1 MADRPSS
8 PGAPPPFAG
17 KLFMP
22 AYRPVTSG
30 RWEVVIGG
38 VGFAPGYWS
47 GPSLVSG
54 MAVLL
59 RDGETWMS
67 MSPLE
72 IESEEIGIRAGR
84 GHVLILGLGL
94 GWAAAATAALPV
106 VTRVTVV
113 ERDPEVIA
121 LHRSLDIFAQLEP
134 EARAKLAIVAGD
146 AYDYVPPTPVDL
158 MIPDIWQPLVGGDRV
173 AEVRR
178 MQSNVGAGAV
188 YFWGQEL
195 EIARH
200 AAAAGR
206 PLDDA
211 GIDATVAAFGLPLV
225 GPGTVDYSARVA
237 AAAERWMRGRFLI
250 PPAPSS

>member
-1 MADRPSS
+1 MGEAFFE
-8 PGAPPPFAG
+8 GA
-17 KLFMP
+17 LFVP
-22 AYRPVTSG
+22 AYRPAKFG

-47 GPSLVSG
+47 GPTIGSA
-54 MAVLL
+54 MPVLL

-67 MSPLE
+67 ISPLE
-72 IESEEIGIRAGR
+72 IESEEIGIRAGV

-94 GWAAAATAALPV
+94 GWAAAATAALPAV
-106 VTRVTVV
+106 SRVTVV

-121 LHRSLDIFAQLEP
+121 LHRALDIFAQLDPQAREKLEIV
-134 EARAKLAIVAGD
+134 EAD
-146 AYDYVPPTPVDL
+146 AFAYVPAHPVDV

-178 MQSNVGAGAV
+178 MQANVGARAV

-206 PLDDA
+206 PCDDS
-211 GIDATVAAFGLPLV
+211 GIAATVAGFGLPLI
-225 GPGTVDYSARVA
+225 GPDSPGYAAKVA
-237 AAAERWMRGRFLI
+237 AAAERWMRDRWLTG
-250 PPAPSS
+250 SDG

>member
-1 MADRPSS
+1 MADSISPSE
-8 PGAPPPFAG
+8 APSPFAG
-17 KLFMP
+17 ELFFP
-22 AYRPVTSG
+22 IYRPATYG

-54 MAVLL
+54 MAALL

-67 MSPLE
+67 ISPLE

-94 GWAAAATAALPV
+94 GWAAAATACLPA

-121 LHRSLDIFAQLEP
+121 LHQALDIFSQLEP
-134 EARAKLAIVAGD
+134 EARAKLEIVEAD
-146 AYDYVPPTPVDL
+146 ALAYLPAEPVEL
-158 MIPDIWQPLVGGDRV
+158 MIADIWQPLVGGDRV
-173 AEVRR
+173 TEVRL
-178 MQSNVGAGAV
+178 MQANVRARSV

-200 AAAAGR
+200 AAAAAR
-206 PLDDA
+206 PCDDD
-211 GIDATVAAFGLPLV
+211 GVATIAAAFGLPLV
-225 GPGTVDYSARVA
+225 GPGTPGYAARVA
-237 AAAERWMRGRFLI
+237 AAAERWMRGRWL
-250 PPAPSS
+250 PAQER

>member
-1 MADRPSS
+1 MIDGPPS
-8 PGAPPPFAG
+8 AAALPPFAG
-17 KLFMP
+17 ELFFP
-22 AYRPVTSG
+22 VYRPATHG
-30 RWEVVIGG
+30 RWEVRVQPI
-38 VGFAPGYWS
+38 GFAPGYWS

-54 MAVLL
+54 MAALL

-67 MSPLE
+67 ISPLE

-94 GWAAAATAALPV
+94 GWAAAATACLTA
-106 VTRVTVV
+106 VTRVTIV

-121 LHRSLDIFAQLEP
+121 LHQALDIFSQLGP
-134 EARAKLAIVAGD
+134 EAKAKVEIVEGD
-146 AYDYVPPTPVDL
+146 AFAYRPAESVDL

-173 AEVRR
+173 SEVRL
-178 MQSNVGAGAV
+178 MQANIGARSV

-206 PLDDA
+206 VCDEEGVA
-211 GIDATVAAFGLPLV
+211 ATVGGFGLPLV
-225 GPGTVDYSARVA
+225 GPRTPGYAAKVA
-237 AAAERWMRGRFLI
+237 AAAERWMRGRWLGV
-250 PPAPSS
+250 PEG

>member
-1 MADRPSS
+1 MGEAGFE
-8 PGAPPPFAG
+8 GA
-17 KLFMP
+17 LFMP
-22 AYRPVTSG
+22 AYRPASHG
-30 RWEVVIGG
+30 RWEVVIGNF
-38 VGFAPGYWS
+38 GFAPGYWS

-54 MAVLL
+54 MPVLL

-67 MSPLE
+67 ISPLE
-72 IESEEIGIRAGR
+72 IESEEIGIRAAR

-94 GWAAAATAALPV
+94 GWAAAATACLPE

-121 LHRSLDIFAQLEP
+121 LHRALDIFSQIAP
-134 EARAKLAIVAGD
+134 EARAKLAILEGD
-146 AYDYVPPTPVDL
+146 AFAYVPTQPVDL

-178 MQSNVGAGAV
+178 MQANVGARAV

-206 PLDDA
+206 PCDDEGVA
-211 GIDATVAAFGLPLV
+211 ATAAAFGLPLV
-225 GPGTVDYSARVA
+225 GPGMPGYAAKVA
-237 AAAERWMRGRFLI
+237 AAAERWMRDRWLTGPEL
-250 PPAPSS
+250 

>member
-1 MADRPSS
+1 MAKRLS
-8 PGAPPPFAG
+8 PPAAPPIFAG
-17 KLFMP
+17 ELFFP
-22 AYRPVTSG
+22 VYRPATYG

-47 GPSLVSG
+47 APVLVSG
-54 MAVLL
+54 MAALL

-67 MSPLE
+67 ISPLE
-72 IESEEIGIRAGR
+72 IESEEIGIRAGQ
-84 GHVLILGLGL
+84 GHVLLLGLGL
-94 GWAAAATAALPV
+94 GWAAAASASLPA
-106 VTRVTVV
+106 VTRVTVI

-121 LHRSLDIFAQLEP
+121 LHRALDIFSQLEP
-134 EARAKLAIVAGD
+134 EARAKLRIVEDD
-146 AYDYVPPTPVDL
+146 AFDYRPSEPVDL

-178 MQSNVGAGAV
+178 MQANVGARAV

-206 PLDDA
+206 PCDDE
-211 GIDATVAAFGLPLV
+211 GVAATAETFGLPLV
-225 GPGTVDYSARVA
+225 GPETPGYAARVT
-237 AAAERWMRGRFLI
+237 AAAERWMRGRWL
-250 PPAPSS
+250 PASER

>member
-1 MADRPSS
+1 MGEAWFE
-8 PGAPPPFAG
+8 GA
-17 KLFMP
+17 LFMP
-22 AYRPVTSG
+22 AYRPLACG

-38 VGFAPGYWS
+38 IGFAPGYWS

-54 MAVLL
+54 MAALL

-67 MSPLE
+67 ISPLE

-94 GWAAAATAALPV
+94 GWAAAATASLPA
-106 VTRVTVV
+106 VTRVTIV

-121 LHRSLDIFAQLEP
+121 LHQALDIFSQLDP
-134 EARAKLAIVAGD
+134 EAQAKLDIVEGD
-146 AYDYVPPTPVDL
+146 AFAYIPAEHVDL

-178 MQSNVGAGAV
+178 MQANVAARAV

-195 EIARH
+195 ELARH

-206 PLDDA
+206 PCDEPGVA
-211 GIDATVAAFGLPLV
+211 ATAAAFGLPLV
-225 GPGTVDYSARVA
+225 GPGMPGYADKVA
-237 AAAERWMRGRFLI
+237 AAAERWMRGRWLAG
-250 PPAPSS
+250 PER

>member
-1 MADRPSS
+1 MEDSLFEGP
-8 PGAPPPFAG
+8 
-17 KLFMP
+17 LFMP
-22 AYRPVTSG
+22 AYRPAKFG

-67 MSPLE
+67 ISPLE
-72 IESEEIGIRAGR
+72 IESEEIGIRAAR
-84 GHVLILGLGL
+84 GHVAILGLGL
-94 GWAAAATAALPV
+94 GWAAAATACLPA

-113 ERDPEVIA
+113 ERDPEVIS
-121 LHRSLDIFAQLEP
+121 LHEALDIFSQLPP
-134 EARAKLAIVAGD
+134 EARAKVEILEGD
-146 AYDYVPPTPVDL
+146 AFDYRPAQPVEL

-178 MQSNVGAGAV
+178 MQANVGARAV

-200 AAAAGR
+200 AAAAGT
-206 PLDDA
+206 LCDDEGVA
-211 GIDATVAAFGLPLV
+211 ATAAAFGLPLV
-225 GPGTVDYSARVA
+225 GPGTPGYAAKVA
-237 AAAERWMRGRFLI
+237 AVADRWMRGRWRI
-250 PPAPSS
+250 DPES

>member
-1 MADRPSS
+1 MGEAGFE
-8 PGAPPPFAG
+8 GA
-17 KLFMP
+17 LFMP
-22 AYRPVTSG
+22 AYRPASHG
-30 RWEVVIGG
+30 RWKVVIGNF
-38 VGFAPGYWS
+38 GFAPGYWS

-54 MAVLL
+54 MAALL

-67 MSPLE
+67 ISPLE
-72 IESEEIGIRAGR
+72 IESEEIGIRAAR
-84 GHVLILGLGL
+84 GHVVILGLGL
-94 GWAAAATAALPV
+94 GWAAAATACVPG

-121 LHRSLDIFAQLEP
+121 LHQALDIFSQLDL
-134 EARAKLAIVAGD
+134 EARTKLEFVEGD
-146 AYDYVPPTPVDL
+146 AFDYRPEESVDL

-178 MQSNVGAGAV
+178 MQANVGARAV

-206 PLDDA
+206 PCDDQ
-211 GIDATVAAFGLPLV
+211 GVAATAAGFGLPLV
-225 GPGTVDYSARVA
+225 GPGTPGYAAKVA
-237 AAAERWMRGRFLI
+237 AAAERWMRGRWLPGPGI
-250 PPAPSS
+250 

>member
-1 MADRPSS
+1 MEEASFE
-8 PGAPPPFAG
+8 GA
-17 KLFMP
+17 LFMP
-22 AYRPVTSG
+22 AYRPAAHG
-30 RWEVVIGG
+30 RWEVVIGNF
-38 VGFAPGYWS
+38 GFAPGYWS
-47 GPSLVSG
+47 GPSLVTG
-54 MAVLL
+54 LPALL

-67 MSPLE
+67 ISPLE
-72 IESEEIGIRAGR
+72 IESEEIGIRAAR

-94 GWAAAATAALPV
+94 GWAAAATACVPG

-121 LHRSLDIFAQLEP
+121 LHRALDIFSQLDP
-134 EARAKLAIVAGD
+134 EARTKLEIVLGD
-146 AYDYVPPTPVDL
+146 AFDYRPSEPVDL

-178 MQSNVGAGAV
+178 MQASIGAKAL

-206 PLDDA
+206 PCDDEGVA
-211 GIDATVAAFGLPLV
+211 ETAAAFGLPLV
-225 GPGTVDYSARVA
+225 GPGTPGYAAKVA
-237 AAAERWMRGRFLI
+237 AAAERWMRGRWL
-250 PPAPSS
+250 AGSQL

>member
-1 MADRPSS
+1 MEENGFE
-8 PGAPPPFAG
+8 GA
-17 KLFMP
+17 LFIP
-22 AYRPVTSG
+22 AYRPATHG

-38 VGFAPGYWS
+38 IGFAPGYWS

-54 MAVLL
+54 MPALL

-67 MSPLE
+67 ISPLE

-94 GWAAAATAALPV
+94 GWAAAATAALPA

-113 ERDPEVIA
+113 ERDPQVIA
-121 LHRSLDIFAQLEP
+121 LHQALDIFSQLDP
-134 EARAKLAIVAGD
+134 ADGAKLEIVEGD
-146 AYDYVPPTPVDL
+146 AFDYRPTESVDL

-178 MQSNVGAGAV
+178 MQANVAAAAV

-206 PLDDA
+206 SCDDEGVA
-211 GIDATVAAFGLPLV
+211 ATVATFGLPLI
-225 GPGTVDYSARVA
+225 GPGMPGYAAKIV
-237 AAAERWMRGRFLI
+237 AAAERWMRDRWLTAG
-250 PPAPSS
+250 A

>member
-1 MADRPSS
+1 MGEAWFE
-8 PGAPPPFAG
+8 GA
-17 KLFMP
+17 LFMP
-22 AYRPVTSG
+22 LYRPASHG

-47 GPSLVSG
+47 GPTLVSG
-54 MAVLL
+54 MAALL

-67 MSPLE
+67 ISPLE
-72 IESEEIGIRAGR
+72 IESEEIGIRSAR

-94 GWAAAATAALPV
+94 GWAAAATACLDA

-121 LHRSLDIFAQLEP
+121 LHKSLDIFSQLEP
-134 EARAKLAIVAGD
+134 PARAKLEMIEAD
-146 AYDYVPPTPVDL
+146 AFDYVPGQPVDL

-178 MQSNVGAGAV
+178 MQANVRARSV

-206 PLDDA
+206 ACDEQGVA
-211 GIDATVAAFGLPLV
+211 ATAAAFGLPLV
-225 GPGTVDYSARVA
+225 GPGTPGYAAKVA
-237 AAAERWMRGRFLI
+237 AAAERWMRGRWLTG
-250 PPAPSS
+250 AAGA